1 MSELPKKRIWVKIL
15 VPLFILGIQI
25 WLIWILLTNF
35 MAFQAGDSGLNR
47 ILSLVVSALILF
59 FISLLQTPRF
69 INGLATYERPPK
81 EKKEQKFKVRI
92 IHSVNLNSRYA
103 SDIIRKCPKCKFENP
118 RQRITCINCGF
129 HL

>member
-1 MSELPKKRIWVKIL
+1 MSELPKKRMWVKIL
-15 VPLFILGIQI
+15 VPLILLGIQI

-47 ILSLVVSALILF
+47 ILSLVVSALFLF

-69 INGLATYERPPK
+69 INNLATYQRPPK
-81 EKKEQKFKVRI
+81 ERKEEKFKVRI
-92 IHSVNLNSRYA
+92 IRHVNLNMRYE

-118 RQRITCINCGF
+118 RQRNTCINCGY